1 MRTLATSVVLL
12 ALASAGEA
20 RTWTVGA
27 RDADFPLIAPAIAA
41 AGDGD
46 TIRITGGTY
55 REDIVLSKRLAIIGI
70 GNPTVFGRSA
80 GTVIAVRADGCEVRG
95 LTIEL
100 SGTGAT
106 NEMDAG
112 IRITSNGNVI
122 AGNRLRRVFYGIV
135 VANASNNSITDNDIE
150 GLAGLPFGKRGDGI
164 YLYRAPSNFVARNR
178 ISGARD
184 AIYFQYAPN
193 GVALDNVI
201 TRSRYGLHDMF
212 SDGTRIEGNTFA
224 DSSAGANIMNS
235 RDIVLTRNRFV
246 GNGGVPGIGLT
257 LKDCD
262 ASTIRGNEIAGNTR
276 GLLIE
281 GSSRNRFIGNTFRG
295 NDTAVTLFS
304 SAEGNAFGANAF
316 IDNWSDLVVSGR
328 DSRTAWAIDGRG
340 NYWDKYRGFDFD
352 GDGVG
357 DAPHPIAGAFERI
370 EGVNPAA
377 RIFLRSPAAAGLE
390 MAARLSGRADADAV
404 DPRPLARRGR

>member
-1 MRTLATSVVLL
+1 
-12 ALASAGEA
+12 
-20 RTWTVGA
+20 
-27 RDADFPLIAPAIAA
+27 
-41 AGDGD
+41 
-46 TIRITGGTY
+46 
-55 REDIVLSKRLAIIGI
+55 
-70 GNPTVFGRSA
+70 
-80 GTVIAVRADGCEVRG
+80 
-95 LTIEL
+95 
-100 SGTGAT
+100 
-106 NEMDAG
+106 
-112 IRITSNGNVI
+112 
-122 AGNRLRRVFYGIV
+122 
-135 VANASNNSITDNDIE
+135 
-150 GLAGLPFGKRGDGI
+150 
-164 YLYRAPSNFVARNR
+164 
-178 ISGARD
+178 
-184 AIYFQYAPN
+184 
-193 GVALDNVI
+193 
-201 TRSRYGLHDMF
+201 
-212 SDGTRIEGNTFA
+212 
-224 DSSAGANIMNS
+224 
-235 RDIVLTRNRFV
+235 VLTRNRFV